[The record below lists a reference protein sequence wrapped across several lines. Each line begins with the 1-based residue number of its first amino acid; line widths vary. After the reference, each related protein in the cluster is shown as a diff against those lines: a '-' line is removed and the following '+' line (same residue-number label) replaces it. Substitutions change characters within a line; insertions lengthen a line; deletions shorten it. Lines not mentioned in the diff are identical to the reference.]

1 MKIMILLS
9 IDLHSTKKL
18 SPWCIESMFLA
29 SNNCYW
35 PGNMLIEYDRPCQL
49 NRLAFATTECHDIS
63 VEFGKLQ
70 YVCYFLRI
78 QIDGKTKYHSSC
90 VYCRYCTAAFLPS
103 GACLARQKKESHWCN
118 VGSTGSSGKPISRKQ
133 IQMCTLHLLSMYM
146 YAWLCNT
153 VDLLAHH
160 WGKWA
165 AGRFVIL

>member
-1 MKIMILLS
+1 MVFQIIGAVYKMKIMILLS
-9 IDLHSTKKL
+9 IDLHSTNKP
-18 SPWCIESMFLA
+18 SPYCIESMFLA

-35 PGNMLIEYDRPCQL
+35 PGNMLIEYDQPCQL

-90 VYCRYCTAAFLPS
+90 VYCRYCTAAFSPS

-118 VGSTGSSGKPISRKQ
+118 VCKALAVMENPFLENKHRCVHYICYQCTCMHGSVTQ
-133 IQMCTLHLLSMYM
+133 
-146 YAWLCNT
+146 
-153 VDLLAHH
+153 
-160 WGKWA
+160 
-165 AGRFVIL
+165 